1 MQSEQFYPNC
11 FSFAAEEAQVA
22 MFLKQLGIK
31 YSKLIKD
38 EFYLWVQHPAL
49 TVSIGIADQTNE
61 QEAKKQGAEEIISAI
76 LIGDDAEICA
86 LLFTGQLQVDLIV
99 GGDIPHLLGLQN
111 CQLASEADDNTR
123 ANGFARLPEDCVGR
137 RCR

>member
-1 MQSEQFYPNC
+1 M
-11 FSFAAEEAQVA
+11 
-22 MFLKQLGIK
+22 
-31 YSKLIKD
+31 
-38 EFYLWVQHPAL
+38 QHPAL

-99 GGDIPHLLGLQN
+99 GGDIPHLMQVME
-111 CQLASEADDNTR
+111 EA
-123 ANGFARLPEDCVGR
+123 ALPCIGSHARG
-137 RCR
+137 

>member
-1 MQSEQFYPNC
+1 MEITKDKVTELFC
-11 FSFAAEEAQVA
+11 
-22 MFLKQLGIK
+22 I
-31 YSKLIKD
+31 ID

>member
-1 MQSEQFYPNC
+1 M
-11 FSFAAEEAQVA
+11 
-22 MFLKQLGIK
+22 
-31 YSKLIKD
+31 
-38 EFYLWVQHPAL
+38 QHPAL

-123 ANGFARLPEDCVGR
+123 CERFRSIA
-137 RCR
+137 